1 MFGAVASDTFLIA
14 LVNAALFALWAVP
27 PALIIGYTRQTIAAR
42 RLRPDFSLQNL
53 EAIEL
58 DRAILLYDKASSCLK
73 EIERLGDDAN
83 ASLWTRYRLRAQI
96 KQQYGNERKDLE
108 TYTRHLRATIFR
120 LRRLP
125 IERIRCWVHTLSA
138 HFAFGRSLTAY
149 VVIMALLVAIFQF
162 EHLTW
167 VDEVRANLDT
177 LLLWKPLDESVLY
190 ANWIAAV
197 TGAAA
202 TPLLYFGRRAKLLSD
217 HRQQI
222 RNLKEF
228 ATTDPDQLID
238 QRQENRAEQEADQK
252 SDQASAEPKAH
263 EESAEQP
270 AAFEAPIDN
279 SWHVVLGVSRWAT
292 AEEVRQAY
300 KAQIKQIHPDRVHG
314 MSSIFRDLAEAETKR
329 LNIAYEEA
337 LMSVRPFEFELNGG
351 GSSHTR
357 H

>member
-1 MFGAVASDTFLIA
+1 
-14 LVNAALFALWAVP
+14 
-27 PALIIGYTRQTIAAR
+27 
-42 RLRPDFSLQNL
+42 
-53 EAIEL
+53 
-58 DRAILLYDKASSCLK
+58 
-73 EIERLGDDAN
+73 LG
-83 ASLWTRYRLRAQI
+83 
-96 KQQYGNERKDLE
+96 
-108 TYTRHLRATIFR
+108 
-120 LRRLP
+120 
-125 IERIRCWVHTLSA
+125 
-138 HFAFGRSLTAY
+138 AY

-177 LLLWKPLDESVLY
+177 LLFWKPLDESVLY

-197 TGAAA
+197 SGAAA
-202 TPLLYFGRRAKLLSD
+202 APFLYFGRRAKLLSD

-238 QRQENRAEQEADQK
+238 QRQENRAEQEADLK
-252 SDQASAEPKAH
+252 SDQASAEPKAR

-314 MSSIFRDLAEAETKR
+314 MSSIFRELAEAETKR

-337 LMSVRPFEFELNGG
+337 LMSVRPFEFELNDG